1 MRFLYLVF
9 AVFLLVSLAVP
20 GYGQMKRYWM
30 QCPKEGH
37 CASKCDKAYIWT
49 ASADLTVSTS
59 ALEERGM
66 PGIMKMSGPMICVNM
81 PICFSIAHTYT

>member
-49 ASADLTVSTS
+49 ASADCKSSFCCIPLNWKT
-59 ALEERGM
+59 
-66 PGIMKMSGPMICVNM
+66 K
-81 PICFSIAHTYT
+81 